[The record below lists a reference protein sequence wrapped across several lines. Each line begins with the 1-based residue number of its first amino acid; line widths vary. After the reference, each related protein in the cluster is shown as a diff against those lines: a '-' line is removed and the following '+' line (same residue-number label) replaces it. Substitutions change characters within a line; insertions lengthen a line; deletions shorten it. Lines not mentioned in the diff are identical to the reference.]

1 MSISYSIITT
11 FCRFIGTLSEYLRS
25 LHARRV
31 SKKRLE
37 EVEKLNEILGGE
49 ALEHLKGGAP
59 PVVVVQQNTNSIQ
72 GGDKHTTVVPNN
84 VRPMGSGSVGEDD
97 L

>member
-1 MSISYSIITT
+1 MIPS
-11 FCRFIGTLSEYLRS
+11 RGRKMLAEYDKLM
-25 LHARRV
+25 AEYKANTV
-31 SKKRLE
+31 E
-37 EVEKLNEILGGE
+37 IEKLNEILGGE